1 MIFISYHNEI
11 TMLEY
16 MLKRREDF
24 RVNKATR
31 CSVAGELENSYA
43 SGEVI
48 TGYG

>member
-1 MIFISYHNEI
+1 
-11 TMLEY
+11 MLES

-31 CSVAGELENSYA
+31 CSVAGELENSYV